1 MSSVKTSI
9 NCLVISSERKIRAM
23 KTEFTLCQQFSAL
36 KVSDVT
42 GNAAHRPEPH
52 TTSANNY
59 WKIKTVAFNC
69 NGSSLQPLGWDSHT
83 SLSANTAAS
92 QSQHWAASAAA
103 TEHQGLCHTYV
114 MTCCTTVRSWEHPW
128 FPQCIFFSKRR
139 NLLGKFLLMYL

>member
-23 KTEFTLCQQFSAL
+23 KTEFILCQQFSAL

-69 NGSSLQPLGWDSHT
+69 SGSSFPTSWLGLSHVSECQHSSVT
-83 SLSANTAAS
+83 VPALSS
-92 QSQHWAASAAA
+92 QCCSHGAPGVVS
-103 TEHQGLCHTYV
+103 HLCHDLLYH
-114 MTCCTTVRSWEHPW
+114 CALVRTPLV
-128 FPQCIFFSKRR
+128 PAV
-139 NLLGKFLLMYL
+139 YLFKQTA